1 MYKKEPLEINYIV
14 IVREVIY
21 NTYIVKV
28 RELFQV
34 SRRLV
39 SFENLYNILLQNVG
53 MFRIKIDKTCI
64 KTLQLQQQNRWDS
77 HSN

>member
-14 IVREVIY
+14 IVIY

-34 SRRLV
+34 SRRLNHIAQEV
-39 SFENLYNILLQNVG
+39 
-53 MFRIKIDKTCI
+53 
-64 KTLQLQQQNRWDS
+64 TLCL
-77 HSN
+77 

>member
-28 RELFQV
+28 REPFQV
-34 SRRLV
+34 SRRLNHIAQEV
-39 SFENLYNILLQNVG
+39 
-53 MFRIKIDKTCI
+53 
-64 KTLQLQQQNRWDS
+64 TLCL
-77 HSN
+77 